1 MKYLLDTDT
10 LIDFIQ
16 DRGQTRTRI
25 VEMFTAG
32 DVVAVCSITVSEFY
46 SGVSEVKRKK
56 WEHLV
61 MSLPYWDISRE
72 AAMQAGIDRKIAS
85 ADGRTLH
92 IPDCLLAA
100 CAREQGATVLT
111 SNTKD
116 FDFMKDVRALSLRKD
131 AA

>member
-25 VEMFTAG
+25 VEMFTGG
-32 DVVAVCSITVSEFY
+32 DAVAVCSITVSELY
-46 SGVSEVKRKK
+46 SGLSEGKRKK
-56 WEHLV
+56 WEKLV
-61 MSLPYWDISRE
+61 TSLPYWDISRE
-72 AAMQAGIDRKIAS
+72 AAMQAGIDRKA
-85 ADGRTLH
+85 AAEAGRTL
-92 IPDCLLAA
+92 PVSDCLLAA
-100 CAREQGATVLT
+100 CARDQQAIVLT

-116 FDFMKDVRALSLRKD
+116 FPMKDVRVLSLRKE